1 MKERVRNS
9 LLVGAGFLA
18 GSLGL
23 KALVSPVAKRGY
35 VKVLVQ
41 GMKAKSAC
49 LNLAEQAKAEY
60 DDIMAEATYLAKND
74 APAEASDTCACGCAA
89 PAPAA
94 Q

>member
-49 LNLAEQAKAEY
+49 LNIAEQAKAEY

-74 APAEASDTCACGCAA
+74 TPTEAAEACSCGCGA